1 MQKIVPVLCMVLL
14 LVSSVCFAAAVDMR
28 FVDAVDD
35 VGYYVD
41 VNSVNLISDTEA
53 EASVGIIIPAR
64 NRWYIYQ
71 MHFNRAAST
80 YQILKL
86 TEFKYDTKEKLYSSD
101 QPLAV
106 KSYGNPSPI
115 KSVVDFIYNNN
126 S

>member
-41 VNSVNLISDTEA
+41 VNSVNLISDDEA
-53 EASVGIIIPAR
+53 EAAVQIIIPIR
-64 NRWYIYQ
+64 NRLYIYK